1 MIRCR
6 DVVVEVAGKRLLDGV
21 GFTVPEGGA
30 LTIIGPNGAGKSTL
44 LRWLAGIMPGRGH
57 LELAGRP
64 AAGLRRRDR
73 ARTVAFVPQSPVIP
87 PGSTV
92 ADYVLIGRSPHIPY
106 LGVERTSDLEAV
118 RAALVRLNLEHLA
131 DRDVGTLSGGERQR
145 MLLARALAQGCPIVL
160 LDEPTTALDVGHQ
173 QHVLELVDDLRRT
186 EGLTVVAA
194 MHDLALAG
202 QYADDMLLIDAGRVA
217 VAGSPAEVLTEANL
231 ARYYGARV
239 RVTVED
245 GRPVVLPVRAS
256 ATAPVVAGG

>member
-1 MIRCR
+1 RAEPPVAAAAVAAVRRGVPVRRRPPRPHGRRARGDPDRRRHRVLRRPVLHPRAAHLPAGGARMIRCR

-131 DRDVGTLSGGERQR
+131 DRDVGTLSG
-145 MLLARALAQGCPIVL
+145 
-160 LDEPTTALDVGHQ
+160 
-173 QHVLELVDDLRRT
+173 
-186 EGLTVVAA
+186 
-194 MHDLALAG
+194 
-202 QYADDMLLIDAGRVA
+202 
-217 VAGSPAEVLTEANL
+217 
-231 ARYYGARV
+231 
-239 RVTVED
+239 
-245 GRPVVLPVRAS
+245 
-256 ATAPVVAGG
+256 